1 MMRRAIIAVALVVCT
16 QACAG
21 QQTLATGDD
30 AAIRA
35 SDITRTYGLSKDKT
49 ECLLFDTADKGKY
62 FLVRVRENHSD
73 TCGGAAD
80 VSPTLFFLKIRKRDG
95 YTVTTAY
102 DGEHYLPLKPLA
114 KD

>member
-1 MMRRAIIAVALVVCT
+1 MMRRAIIAASLVICT
-16 QACAG
+16 QTYAAP
-21 QQTLATGDD
+21 QALTTGDD

-35 SDITRTYGLSKDKT
+35 SDITHTYGLSKDRA

-73 TCGGAAD
+73 TCGGAAG

-95 YTVTTAY
+95 YAVTTAY
-102 DGEHYLPLKPLA
+102 DSEHYLPLKPLP
-114 KD
+114 KN

>member
-1 MMRRAIIAVALVVCT
+1 MMRRTIIVFALVACT

-21 QQTLATGDD
+21 QRTLATGDD
-30 AAIRA
+30 AAVRA
-35 SDITRTYGLSKDKT
+35 SEITRTYQLSKDKT
-49 ECLLFDTADKGKY
+49 DCLLFDTADKGKY

-73 TCGGAAD
+73 ACGGAEG

-102 DGEHYLPLKPLA
+102 DGERYLPLKPLA
-114 KD
+114 GN